1 MEFRVMLKSYFEQ
14 VRCKSDFLTFLT
26 ELQRNN
32 VSYYIYFVAT
42 GNVKVITTSDNYV
55 SVEGSRGI
63 IKISANASKFLTRVA
78 AKRHFAGRTSYE
90 QYCLEL
96 ANAGV
101 FKWIVDLNENM
112 RFYWSKDNQLLYCE
126 NVLPVPKATLQ
137 TELEK

>member
-55 SVEGSRGI
+55 AVESNRGL
-63 IKISANASKFLTRVA
+63 IKISASSSKFLTRIA
-78 AKRHFAGRTSYE
+78 AKRHFSGRTSYE
-90 QYCLEL
+90 EYCLEL

-112 RFYWSKDNQLLYCE
+112 RFYWSQDNRLLYSE
-126 NVLPVPKATLQ
+126 NIIPVAKTMLQ
-137 TELEK
+137 AELKE